1 MSYQIIL
8 PQFEG
13 PFDLLLFFIE
23 RDELNIYDI
32 PIYKITNEF
41 LLYIRGL
48 KTKNID
54 VAGEFILVAATLM
67 KIKAK
72 MLLPR
77 KEFDEHGNEIDPRQ
91 ELVQQLLEYKK
102 FKAIIDE
109 LRFLEGIRV
118 ERITRG
124 NIKKDLTALLKEI
137 NLEEDLE
144 TISLY
149 KLMTVFNKA
158 MDRYKYKTLP
168 VDHKVLSFKY
178 NIEDCKNQ
186 LIKIFQKSKKV
197 GFKAVFE
204 KCEDKIHAV
213 VMFLAILEM
222 TQSSNI
228 NIFIS
233 EGYNNFILT
242 PVVA

>member
-158 MDRYKYKTLP
+158 MDRYKYKTLQ
-168 VDHKVLSFKY
+168 VDNKVLSFKY

>member
-1 MSYQIIL
+1 VSYQIIL

-149 KLMTVFNKA
+149 KLMTVF
-158 MDRYKYKTLP
+158 
-168 VDHKVLSFKY
+168 
-178 NIEDCKNQ
+178 
-186 LIKIFQKSKKV
+186 
-197 GFKAVFE
+197 
-204 KCEDKIHAV
+204 
-213 VMFLAILEM
+213 
-222 TQSSNI
+222 
-228 NIFIS
+228 
-233 EGYNNFILT
+233 
-242 PVVA
+242 